1 MLFLSSDGHRRR
13 RCMIGSGWLLRG
25 CVQGDAGDGG
35 VGVHGAGVEQDGEG
49 AMGEDAERGGARQAR
64 RHLVRLPRRLA
75 RRSATV
81 ASAQHGD
88 CK

>member
-1 MLFLSSDGHRRR
+1 
-13 RCMIGSGWLLRG
+13 
-25 CVQGDAGDGG
+25 VQGDAGDGG